1 MGADLSDYVMF
12 DVDFFDHEGVAYDD
26 EFTLQYYFS
35 EFMIEQL
42 ADCMDVYNGDLE
54 EMLILAVVGQSLLK
68 YYMNPHSYN
77 PNVEEYKSASS
88 SSRIADVSRIPRST
102 VLRKLKSLHERGL
115 VVQIGNGYWR
125 LSINNGR
132 SVAERNLGAHGR
144 RSLDRVK
151 KLVSRFKENIN

>member
-1 MGADLSDYVMF
+1 MGADLSEYAMF
-12 DVDFFDHEGVAYDD
+12 DAVSNDHDGVSYED

-54 EMLILAVVGQSLLK
+54 EMLILAVVGQALLK
-68 YYMNPHSYN
+68 YYMNPHSFH
-77 PNVEEYKSASS
+77 PDIEEYKSAIS
-88 SSRIADVSRIPRST
+88 SSRIAEVSRIPRST
-102 VLRKLKSLHERGL
+102 VLRKLKSLHERGFI
-115 VVQIGNGYWR
+115 VQIENGYWR
-125 LSINNGR
+125 LSLDNGR

-151 KLVSRFKENIN
+151 KLVTRFKDNKI

>member
-77 PNVEEYKSASS
+77 PNVE
-88 SSRIADVSRIPRST
+88 SRIPRST